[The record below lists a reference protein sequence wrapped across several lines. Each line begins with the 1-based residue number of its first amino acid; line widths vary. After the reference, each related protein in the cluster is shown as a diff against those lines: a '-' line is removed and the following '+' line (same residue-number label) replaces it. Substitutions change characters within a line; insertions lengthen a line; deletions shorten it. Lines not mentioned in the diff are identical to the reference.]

1 MDVWNLNWADPCSGR
16 TARPAARCRSVGG
29 RSPAAR
35 VWMPLAPLVMVAL
48 ALTGCVLPSDPP
60 SPYAAL
66 AVVRDGD
73 GLGRPELIGGVAPAI
88 NGAIRVQQGPHS
100 AVTIDGAL
108 AQYPSVEIIRD
119 YVLPNGYFSSLIFTK
134 AQESGG
140 PLNLYEPGEKFS
152 VAG

>member
-1 MDVWNLNWADPCSGR
+1 VLGSHCSAGRKVSLSRWSFSCRPRVDAIRPFGDGGAGIDRLCAAFGSPVALRCACSGSRRRRPGR
-16 TARPAARCRSVGG
+16 T
-29 RSPAAR
+29 
-35 VWMPLAPLVMVAL
+35 
-48 ALTGCVLPSDPP
+48 
-60 SPYAAL
+60 
-66 AVVRDGD
+66 
-73 GLGRPELIGGVAPAI
+73 ELIGGVAPAI
-88 NGAIRVQQGPHS
+88 NGAIRVQQGPHN

-119 YVLPNGYFSSLIFTK
+119 HVLPNGYFSSLIFTK